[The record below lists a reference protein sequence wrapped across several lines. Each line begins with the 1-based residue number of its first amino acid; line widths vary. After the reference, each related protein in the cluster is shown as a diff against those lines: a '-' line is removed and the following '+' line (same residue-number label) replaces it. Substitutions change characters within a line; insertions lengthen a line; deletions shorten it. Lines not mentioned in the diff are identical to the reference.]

1 MPKAGPLEKDFQMPG
16 TEGNNPVTETNL
28 RVTGDSDTIFPLSG
42 PFLPRTVNAIF
53 FRFFIC

>member
-1 MPKAGPLEKDFQMPG
+1 MAG
-16 TEGNNPVTETNL
+16 TEGNNPVTETGFW
-28 RVTGDSDTIFPLSG
+28 VTGDSDTILPLSG